1 MAEFQPVRGM
11 RDFLASEAKLM
22 RYIERNARD
31 IANLYGYQ
39 EIITPILEPYDLL
52 ARKAGE
58 EIRERMYVFKD
69 RGGRNVALRPEFTA
83 SVARLVATTLR
94 NQPKPLR
101 LFCVGSL
108 YRYDEP
114 QFGRYREF
122 WQTNFELFGSSQP
135 EADFEIISL
144 TNNFLQRINLQKF
157 SFKIGHVGVIRGIL
171 SQENI
176 EEGQQ
181 NKIMQL
187 LDKKKWNDALDAAK
201 EYGVSNNCL
210 STLKKIFE
218 IRGKEVN
225 EIVSKIKKVVKD
237 YEKASLAAENL
248 EKILSLVEESG
259 TKMDIFVDAGFARG
273 LEYYTG
279 IIFEVLVPQL
289 DVSIGGGG
297 RYDTLVELFGG
308 ESTPAVGIA
317 HGVDRIMLA
326 LSELKTRFEIDE
338 KTWVFVIPL
347 SVETK
352 VSAIKIANKLRN
364 AGFHTELEVMGRGV
378 TRALQDA
385 DRRGV
390 THAILVGL
398 KELEIGKVV
407 LRDMGKRE
415 QKLVKI
421 EDLANELVSA

>member
-1 MAEFQPVRGM
+1 MSKFQPVRGM
-11 RDFLASEAKLM
+11 RDFLADEAQLM
-22 RYIERNARD
+22 RRIEQNARD
-31 IANLYGYQ
+31 IAYLYGYQ

-52 ARKAGE
+52 AKKAGE

-69 RGGRNVALRPEFTA
+69 RGGRNLALRPEFTA

-135 EADFEIISL
+135 EADVEIINL
-144 TNNFLQRINLQKF
+144 TNDLLQRINLNNF
-157 SFKIGHVGVIRGIL
+157 AFKIGHVGIIKGIL
-171 SQENI
+171 AQENI
-176 EEGQQ
+176 GEEQQ

-187 LDKKKWNDALDAAK
+187 LDKKRWDEALDIVK
-201 EYGVSNNCL
+201 KQNVSNDCL
-210 STLKKIFE
+210 LTLKKIFE
-218 IRGKEVN
+218 IRGKKVN
-225 EIVSKIKKVVKD
+225 EIINKMKRIVKN
-237 YEKASLAAENL
+237 YEKASFAVENL
-248 EKILSLVEESG
+248 EEILKLINESNI
-259 TKMDIFVDAGFARG
+259 KLDILVDAGFARG

-279 IIFEVLVPQL
+279 IIFEILVPQF
-289 DVSIGGGG
+289 DVSLGGGG

-317 HGVDRIMLA
+317 HGVDRVMLA
-326 LSELKTRFEIDE
+326 LSKFGLKAEVSE
-338 KTWVFVIPL
+338 KPRIVVIPL
-347 SVETK
+347 NVEVK
-352 VSAIKIANKLRN
+352 VSAIKIANKLR
-364 AGFHTELEVMGRGV
+364 GVGIHTELEVMGRGV

-390 THAILVGL
+390 MYAVLVGS
-398 KELEIGKVV
+398 KELEMGKVV
-407 LRDMGKRE
+407 VRDMSKRE
-415 QKLVKI
+415 QKLVGI
-421 EDLANELVSA
+421 DDLISEIALN